1 MIVPILLAVVIISL
15 ISLIGVFAL
24 SVRKKLLKKILFIL
38 VAFAAGTL
46 LGSAFFDLLPGALES
61 SMHHEELHH
70 EELFEMHEEEG
81 VHEEEEEHNFLP
93 LFLAVISGILCFFI
107 IERFI
112 FWHHCHHDVSHQKN
126 KPCTF
131 THMNLIGDGIHNL
144 LDGVI
149 IAGAFLHSTSVGIA
163 VTIAVA
169 LHEIPQEIGD
179 FAILLQGGLSRMK
192 ALFFNFLSSLTAIVG
207 AVVAYFYLSAFETAI
222 PWMLAFTA
230 GGFIYIAVADLF
242 PEMKKEQSVAKG
254 MLQLAF
260 LILGV
265 SFTWLLVHVLPH
277 SH

>member
-1 MIVPILLAVVIISL
+1 MIFNILLAVTIISL
-15 ISLIGVFAL
+15 ISLVGVFAL
-24 SVRKKLLKKILFIL
+24 SMRKKLLKKILFIL

-46 LGSAFFDLLPGALES
+46 LGSAFFDLLPGALEET
-61 SMHHEELHH
+61 MHHEGLHHDEH
-70 EELFEMHEEEG
+70 EELFEIHEDEEESY
-81 VHEEEEEHNFLP
+81 NFLP

-112 FWHHCHHDVSHQKN
+112 FWHHCHHNFDNLAKN

-131 THMNLIGDGIHNL
+131 THMNLIGDGFHNL

-149 IAGAFLHSTSVGIA
+149 IAGAFLHDTSVGIA

-179 FAILLQGGLSRMK
+179 FAILLQGGLSRAK
-192 ALFFNFLSSLTAIVG
+192 ALFFNFLSSLTAIFG
-207 AVVAYFYLSAFETAI
+207 AIIASFYLSAFETVI

-242 PEMKKEQSVAKG
+242 PEMKKEQSVFKG
-254 MLQLAF
+254 LLQLAF

-265 SFTWLLVHVLPH
+265 MFVWLLVHILPH